1 MSLLKAYQVQNKAM
15 IETNYEE
22 LREYFKE
29 HIDLATMDSIS
40 KDAKL
45 KFIHTLITIYSIYG
59 VKYLMEISDNLYEK
73 PYNKDTMSYMNSFI
87 VELLYSVEL
96 KYYMKDMSYSVV
108 DKTVQHTLDI
118 VLDNPSYTL
127 SEIIENV
134 DKVVIQTLD
143 DIMVSFN
150 EEDL

>member
-29 HIDLATMDSIS
+29 HIDLATMGNIS
-40 KDAKL
+40 KDTKL

-59 VKYLMEISDNLYEK
+59 VKYLMEVSDNLYEK

-134 DKVVIQTLD
+134 DNVVVQTLD
-143 DIMVSFN
+143 DIMASFK
-150 EEDL
+150 EED

>member
-1 MSLLKAYQVQNKAM
+1 MSLLKAYQVQNRAM

-29 HIDLATMDSIS
+29 HIDLATMDNIS
-40 KDAKL
+40 KDTKL

-59 VKYLMEISDNLYEK
+59 VKYLMEVSDNLYEK

-134 DKVVIQTLD
+134 DKVVVQTLD
-143 DIMVSFN
+143 DIMVSFK
-150 EEDL
+150 EED

>member
-29 HIDLATMDSIS
+29 HIDLATMNSIS

-45 KFIHTLITIYSIYG
+45 KSIHTLITIYSIYG
-59 VKYLMEISDNLYEK
+59 VKYLMEVSDNLYEK

-134 DKVVIQTLD
+134 DKVVVQTLD
-143 DIMVSFN
+143 DIMASFK
-150 EEDL
+150 EED

>member
-1 MSLLKAYQVQNKAM
+1 MSLLKAYQVQNKAI

-127 SEIIENV
+127 SEVIENV
-134 DKVVIQTLD
+134 DNVVIKTLD
-143 DIMVSFN
+143 DIMASFN
-150 EEDL
+150 EED

>member
-1 MSLLKAYQVQNKAM
+1 MSLLKAYQVQNRAM

-40 KDAKL
+40 KDTKL

-59 VKYLMEISDNLYEK
+59 VKYLMEVSDNLYEK

-134 DKVVIQTLD
+134 DKVVVQTLD
-143 DIMVSFN
+143 DIMTSFK
-150 EEDL
+150 EED